1 MRGIKPQQ
9 LAVSADARE
18 SPDVEEEKEWQK
30 TKGKNRGKTKERRRK
45 KRKKQKRTGERGDR
59 RKSILQVL
67 QPTVGLKTSAINFPL
82 PLARACDLAVRGRGE
97 SAFL

>member
-1 MRGIKPQQ
+1 MAEDKGEESGQDKREK
-9 LAVSADARE
+9 AKEAKEAKEARE
-18 SPDVEEEKEWQK
+18 D
-30 TKGKNRGKTKERRRK
+30 RRK
-45 KRKKQKRTGERGDR
+45 RRPVR

-82 PLARACDLAVRGRGE
+82 ALARACDLAVRARGE